1 MFPFKLPNNI
11 VANVEELG
19 EEDKKNHVFFY
30 DIWVFAYIGFVF
42 ISLISIQHVASLH
55 RQETLPHIVSH
66 HTGLP
71 TVTLQE

>member
-11 VANVEELG
+11 VANVEELS
-19 EEDKKNHVFFY
+19 EEDTKIMFFLN
-30 DIWVFAYIGFVF
+30 DKWVFAYIGFVF
-42 ISLISIQHVASLH
+42 ISLISIQHVVSLH
-55 RQETLPHIVSH
+55 RQETLPHIVPH